1 MIAALVPVKRLGVGK
16 SRLRPPLDPRASA
29 ELAGAMLE
37 DVIEALR
44 GVPGLAS
51 LSVVTGDPA
60 AARRARAAG
69 ARVVLHP
76 DDGLNPSLDAAAAR
90 LAAEGAAALLV
101 VLGDVAG
108 ALPADL
114 QALLDALADLGGR
127 GVVLAPSRDGGTSAL
142 LRAPH
147 DVIAS
152 AFGPQSAARH
162 RELARAAGVAY
173 RELDLP
179 SLGVDVDSAEDLD
192 AFLRSPGGGK
202 RTRAALAQLG
212 WRAAP

>member
-16 SRLRPPLDPRASA
+16 SRLRPPLDPQTSA

-44 GVPGLAS
+44 GVRGLAS
-51 LSVVTGDPA
+51 VSVVTGDPA

-69 ARVVLHP
+69 ARILLHP

-90 LAAEGAAALLV
+90 LAAEGADALLV

-108 ALPADL
+108 AEAADL
-114 QALLDALADLGGR
+114 QALLDALAELGGR

-162 RELARAAGVAY
+162 RELARAAGVPCRAL
-173 RELDLP
+173 ELP
-179 SLGVDVDSAEDLD
+179 SLGVDVDDAEALD
-192 AFLRSPGGGK
+192 AFLRGPGSGK
-202 RTRAALAQLG
+202 RTRAVLARLG
-212 WRAAP
+212 WRSAP